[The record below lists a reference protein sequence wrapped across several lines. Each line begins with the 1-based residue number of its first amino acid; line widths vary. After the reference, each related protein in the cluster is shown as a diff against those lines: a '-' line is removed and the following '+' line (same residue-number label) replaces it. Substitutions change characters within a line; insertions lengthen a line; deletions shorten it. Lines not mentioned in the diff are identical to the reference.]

1 MKFKT
6 KFILLILLIGQFVN
20 WLIVLP
26 AFAQTATSTPQTLK
40 DRIKNLKEERQEFIK
55 ETRGQM
61 KEKME
66 AFKAQIRTIKD
77 ERKQILTERIADK
90 TASSNARLT
99 NKMDKALDHLTDIL
113 NRVKNR
119 AADFKAQGKDTTAL
133 DQAISAAEAAIA
145 EAKNAVDAQ
154 GAKEYTANIT
164 DESTLRNTIGQ
175 MVSGFRLDIQAVH
188 KLVVAAKQAV
198 QKAIMEA
205 AKLRGEDN
213 TATGSANI

>member
-1 MKFKT
+1 MAKFAAVII
-6 KFILLILLIGQFVN
+6 FIA
-20 WLIVLP
+20 IVISSTP
-26 AFAQTATSTPQTLK
+26 VFAQTSTATSTPQTIK
-40 DRIKNLKEERQEFIK
+40 DRLRTIKEERQAFVA
-55 ETRGQM
+55 ETREQV

-66 AFKAQIRTIKD
+66 AFRAQIKTIRD

-90 TASSNARLT
+90 IASSNARLT
-99 NKMDKALDHLTDIL
+99 NRMDKALNHLTDIL

-119 AADFKAQGKDTTAL
+119 SAAFKAGGKDTAAL

-145 EAKNAVDAQ
+145 EAKNAVEAQ

>member
-1 MKFKT
+1 MIKR
-6 KFILLILLIGQFVN
+6 IAV
-20 WLIVLP
+20 LIVL
-26 AFAQTATSTPQTLK
+26 FAVIFPNVALAQTTSTATSTPQTIK
-40 DRIKNLKEERQEFIK
+40 DRLRTIKEERQTFVA
-55 ETRGQM
+55 ETREQV

-66 AFKAQIRTIKD
+66 AFRAQIKTIRD

-90 TASSNARLT
+90 IASSNARLT
-99 NKMDKALDHLTDIL
+99 NRMDKALDHLTDIL

-145 EAKNAVDAQ
+145 EAKNAVEAQ

>member
-1 MKFKT
+1 MIKR
-6 KFILLILLIGQFVN
+6 IAV
-20 WLIVLP
+20 LIVL
-26 AFAQTATSTPQTLK
+26 FAVIFPNVALAQTTSTATSTPQTIK
-40 DRIKNLKEERQEFIK
+40 DRLRTIKEERQTFVA
-55 ETRGQM
+55 ETREQV

-66 AFKAQIRTIKD
+66 AFRAQIKTIRD
-77 ERKQILTERIADK
+77 ERKQILTEKIADK
-90 TASSNARLT
+90 VASSNARLT
-99 NKMDKALDHLTDIL
+99 NRMDKALNHLTDIL

-119 AADFKAQGKDTTAL
+119 SAAFKAGGKDTAAL

-154 GAKEYTANIT
+154 SAKEYTANIT
-164 DESTLRNTIGQ
+164 DDLTLRNTIGQ

>member
-1 MKFKT
+1 MAKFAAVII
-6 KFILLILLIGQFVN
+6 FIA
-20 WLIVLP
+20 IVISSTP
-26 AFAQTATSTPQTLK
+26 VFAQTSTATSTPQTIK
-40 DRIKNLKEERQEFIK
+40 DRLRTIKEERQAFVA
-55 ETRGQM
+55 ETREQV

-66 AFKAQIRTIKD
+66 AFRAQIKTIRD

-90 TASSNARLT
+90 IASSNARLT
-99 NKMDKALDHLTDIL
+99 NRMDKALDHLTDIL

-145 EAKNAVDAQ
+145 EAKNAVEAQ